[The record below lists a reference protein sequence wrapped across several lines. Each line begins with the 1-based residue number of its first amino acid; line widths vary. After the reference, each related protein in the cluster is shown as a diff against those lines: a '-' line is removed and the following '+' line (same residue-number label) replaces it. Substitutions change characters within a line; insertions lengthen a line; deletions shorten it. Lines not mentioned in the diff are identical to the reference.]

1 MSVTIIA
8 EAGVN
13 HNGSFTL
20 AKKMAKAAKDSGADY
35 VKFQTFKPENLVSK
49 YAAKADY
56 QKASGSQDE
65 NQLQMLKKLAL
76 TEQDFLALKRYCE
89 SIGIGFL
96 STPFDLDSIEFLDTI
111 GMDFWKLPS
120 GEITNYLYLEKI
132 AKTKKKIVLSTGM
145 CEISE
150 IRDAITVLNKN
161 GAADLTLL
169 HCNTEYPTPF
179 ADVNLLAMHH
189 LRREFQMPVG
199 YSDHTIGIEVPIAAA
214 ALGAVVIEK
223 HFTLDRNMEGPD
235 QKASLETKGLRQM
248 IRAIRNI
255 ERSMGDGYKRRSP
268 SEEKNL
274 AAARK
279 SLVAKRAIRKGEL
292 FTAENLTAKRPGNGI
307 SPMKWNEVLGM
318 AAEKDYEV
326 DELI

>member
-1 MSVTIIA
+1 M
-8 EAGVN
+8 
-13 HNGSFTL
+13 
-20 AKKMAKAAKDSGADY
+20 
-35 VKFQTFKPENLVSK
+35 
-49 YAAKADY
+49 
-56 QKASGSQDE
+56 
-65 NQLQMLKKLAL
+65 
-76 TEQDFLALKRYCE
+76 
-89 SIGIGFL
+89 
-96 STPFDLDSIEFLDTI
+96 
-111 GMDFWKLPS
+111 PS

-189 LRREFQMPVG
+189 LKREFQMPVG

-235 QKASLETKGLRQM
+235 QKASLEPKGLRQM

-255 ERSMGDGYKRRSP
+255 ELSMGDGYKRRSP

>member
-1 MSVTIIA
+1 
-8 EAGVN
+8 
-13 HNGSFTL
+13 
-20 AKKMAKAAKDSGADY
+20 
-35 VKFQTFKPENLVSK
+35 
-49 YAAKADY
+49 
-56 QKASGSQDE
+56 
-65 NQLQMLKKLAL
+65 
-76 TEQDFLALKRYCE
+76 
-89 SIGIGFL
+89 
-96 STPFDLDSIEFLDTI
+96 
-111 GMDFWKLPS
+111 
-120 GEITNYLYLEKI
+120 
-132 AKTKKKIVLSTGM
+132 
-145 CEISE
+145 
-150 IRDAITVLNKN
+150 
-161 GAADLTLL
+161 
-169 HCNTEYPTPF
+169 
-179 ADVNLLAMHH
+179 
-189 LRREFQMPVG
+189 MPVG